1 MNELNIFVFG
11 APEWLWLL
19 LVAVALPI
27 LYALLMLWRRG
38 KLRRFG
44 NETTL
49 RELMPDYS
57 AARGWIKITLL
68 SLAVVFLALAA
79 ARPRTGS
86 KLRSIETVGREI
98 MLVVDVSNSMLAED
112 VEPSRMERTR
122 YALMRLVESMKDD
135 RVGIVAFADEAEVI
149 LPITSDYKMAQSK
162 VRSLSPALIARQ
174 GTDIGEALEVA
185 LLSFS
190 ESSFNNRSRVVL
202 LVTDGEAHD
211 EGAEAAAAKAA
222 ADGVMICAVGIGT
235 PEGEPLKIGGEI
247 IEDEDGKMVITQLN
261 EELLQSLAETT
272 GGIYVRSRNDNF
284 GLQSIV
290 ERLDSIEASQME
302 VRQFD
307 EYEEQYQWFLG
318 VALVL
323 LIAEMLVLSRSN
335 PLLRGV
341 KLFDVTT
348 SDNNKDTINN
358 LK

>member
-1 MNELNIFVFG
+1 M
-11 APEWLWLL
+11 A
-19 LVAVALPI
+19 
-27 LYALLMLWRRG
+27 WRRG

-44 NETTL
+44 NEATL
-49 RELMPDYS
+49 RELMPDY
-57 AARGWIKITLL
+57 APARGWIKIVVLTLALIFL
-68 SLAVVFLALAA
+68 SLAA

-86 KLRSIETVGREI
+86 KLRSVETVGREI

-122 YALMRLVESMKDD
+122 YALMRLVEGMKED
-135 RVGIVAFADEAEVI
+135 RVGVVAFADEAEVI
-149 LPITSDYKMAQSK
+149 LPITSDYKMAQAK

-174 GTDIGEALEVA
+174 GTDLGEALEVA

-190 ESSFNNRSRVVL
+190 ESSLSNRSRVIL
-202 LVTDGEAHD
+202 LVTDGEDHD
-211 EGAEAAAAKAA
+211 EGAENAAAKAA
-222 ADGVMICAVGIGT
+222 AEGVMICTVGIGT
-235 PEGEPLKIGGEI
+235 PEGQPLKIGGEI
-247 IEDEDGKMVITQLN
+247 IEDEDGKMVVTQLN

-290 ERLDSIEASQME
+290 ERLESIEASQME
-302 VRQFD
+302 MRQFE

-318 VALVL
+318 VALLL
-323 LIAEMLVLSRSN
+323 LIAEMLILSRRN

-341 KLFDVTT
+341 TLFERKQPEQ
-348 SDNNKDTINN
+348 KDAINN